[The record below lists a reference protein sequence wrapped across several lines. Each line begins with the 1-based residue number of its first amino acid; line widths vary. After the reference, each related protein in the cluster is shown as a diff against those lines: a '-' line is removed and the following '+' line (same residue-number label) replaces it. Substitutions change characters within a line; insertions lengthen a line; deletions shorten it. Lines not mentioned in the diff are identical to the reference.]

1 MKINELQPK
10 QGKVE
15 IVVEITAKE
24 EPKEFTKFG
33 AVGKVCSCK
42 AKDDTGVI
50 NLTLWN
56 EQIDMV
62 EVGDT
67 VKIINGYVNEYQ
79 GEMQLT
85 TGKFGKLEKVEA

>member
-15 IVVEITAKE
+15 IVVEIVEKD
-24 EPKEFTKFG
+24 EPREFSKFG
-33 AVGKVCSCK
+33 TVGKVCNCK
-42 AKDDTGVI
+42 AKDDTGEIKV
-50 NLTLWN
+50 TLWN
-56 EQIDMV
+56 DQIEQV
-62 EVGDT
+62 GVGDRI
-67 VKIINGYVNEYQ
+67 KIINGYVNEYQ

>member
-15 IVVEITAKE
+15 IEVEITAKE
-24 EPKEFTKFG
+24 EPREFTKFG
-33 AVGKVCSCK
+33 AVGKVCNCK
-42 AKDDTGVI
+42 AKDETGEI

-56 EQIDMV
+56 DQIDMV
-62 EVGDT
+62 EVGDK
-67 VKIINGYVNEYQ
+67 VKISNGYVNEYQ